1 LAFGRETDVECMHLN
16 ETLSKAQRELE
27 KMARIFAV
35 DVDLVPQYAK
45 YFDITLIPA
54 TIFFF
59 NTIHMKC
66 DFGTQDH
73 TKWIGAFS
81 SKQDLIDL
89 VETYY
94 RGAMKGKFIVQNPIT
109 DKSHIPQYSLIYRE
123 I

>member
-1 LAFGRETDVECMHLN
+1 VILGKLSFDKTMLTRLGR
-16 ETLSKAQRELE
+16 
-27 KMARIFAV
+27 
-35 DVDLVPQYAK
+35 
-45 YFDITLIPA
+45 
-54 TIFFF
+54 
-59 NTIHMKC
+59 
-66 DFGTQDH
+66 TQDH